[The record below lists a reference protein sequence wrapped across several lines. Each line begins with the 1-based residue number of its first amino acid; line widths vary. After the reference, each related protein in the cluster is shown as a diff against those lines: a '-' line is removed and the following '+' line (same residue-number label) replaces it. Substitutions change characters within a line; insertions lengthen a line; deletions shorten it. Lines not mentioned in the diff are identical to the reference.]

1 MDLSGGFPSVIISA
15 LTYSEPGL
23 VSLLPALPP
32 TWDHGKIEGVLLRGR
47 IKIISLS
54 WEGKQI
60 NAILESTIP
69 QIIRL
74 KVPGEIQTITG
85 NQGLKIEK
93 RKLNPAQYFLDLP
106 EKKEVLVQVTLK

>member
-74 KVPGEIQTITG
+74 KNDSNKFSRHSPRSSPGVCPR
-85 NQGLKIEK
+85 IEAVINCA
-93 RKLNPAQYFLDLP
+93 L
-106 EKKEVLVQVTLK
+106 